1 MRTVLML
8 KTFFLDRV
16 VLLGTTHYNTISG
29 SVNSKTQDIVF
40 FVKKTANRKQN
51 VVKTV
56 PMAVSCTLLF
66 FQVFFPGLVVKT
78 TKFKEQTRM
87 DTGVWFPI
95 LLNF

>member
-1 MRTVLML
+1 MRTVLMP

-51 VVKTV
+51 IVKTV
-56 PMAVSCTLLF
+56 PMAAWCTLIF
-66 FQVFFPGLVVKT
+66 FGSFNWG
-78 TKFKEQTRM
+78 
-87 DTGVWFPI
+87 WS
-95 LLNF
+95 